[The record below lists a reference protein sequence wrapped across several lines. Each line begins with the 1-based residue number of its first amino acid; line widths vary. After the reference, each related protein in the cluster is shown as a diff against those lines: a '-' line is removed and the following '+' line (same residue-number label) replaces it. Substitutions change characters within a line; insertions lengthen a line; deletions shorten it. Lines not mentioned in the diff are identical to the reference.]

1 MFIIISSIS
10 GIALA
15 SIALIPIE
23 LSHLENTLVFKS
35 FVLPDNISLPII
47 DVEGLE
53 SYIDKL
59 VVCGIRPEAIT
70 DLELLSNNSNA
81 EVVEKEVLV
90 DVVEP
95 AGSDTFAILEL
106 GEKQV
111 VARLNGNS
119 RVSAGEKVK
128 LTFNL
133 SQIVFFDKKTEE
145 RIR

>member
-1 MFIIISSIS
+1 MTSSS
-10 GIALA
+10 G
-15 SIALIPIE
+15 
-23 LSHLENTLVFKS
+23 ENV
-35 FVLPDNISLPII
+35 SLPVS
-47 DVEGLE
+47 DVKGLE

-70 DLELLSNNSNA
+70 DLELLANDSNT
-81 EVVEKEVLV
+81 EVVEKELLV

-128 LTFNL
+128 LIFNL
-133 SQIVFFDKKTEE
+133 SQTVFFDKTTEG